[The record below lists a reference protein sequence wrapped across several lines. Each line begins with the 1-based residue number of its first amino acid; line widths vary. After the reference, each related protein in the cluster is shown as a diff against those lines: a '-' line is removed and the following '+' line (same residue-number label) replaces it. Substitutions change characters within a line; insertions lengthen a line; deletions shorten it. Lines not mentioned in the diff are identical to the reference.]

1 VTRVIRL
8 KVHTKKPQ
16 NSIPNKSNIEG
27 WNWKKK
33 SIIQEDEKQKRSIKK
48 LMIKIKI
55 KNKSNCFFFEGKNHK
70 STMTINNG
78 FKFIATENILFLSLS
93 LLVYF
98 MMLLIMFSD
107 YWPTLSCELGQIFL
121 EYKRNVQMLPV
132 FFLIEKNLYRV
143 RLDSI

>member
-1 VTRVIRL
+1 
-8 KVHTKKPQ
+8 
-16 NSIPNKSNIEG
+16 
-27 WNWKKK
+27 
-33 SIIQEDEKQKRSIKK
+33 
-48 LMIKIKI
+48 
-55 KNKSNCFFFEGKNHK
+55 
-70 STMTINNG
+70 MTIHNG

-107 YWPTLSCELGQIFL
+107 YCPTLSYELGQIFL
-121 EYKRNVQMLPV
+121 EYKRNVEMLPV

>member
-33 SIIQEDEKQKRSIKK
+33 SIIQEDQKQKRSIKK

-55 KNKSNCFFFEGKNHK
+55 KNKSNCFFFKGKI
-70 STMTINNG
+70 INPLWQS
-78 FKFIATENILFLSLS
+78 IMDLS
-93 LLVYF
+93 LL
-98 MMLLIMFSD
+98 LLKIYYSYPF
-107 YWPTLSCELGQIFL
+107 PF
-121 EYKRNVQMLPV
+121 
-132 FFLIEKNLYRV
+132 
-143 RLDSI
+143 